1 MQMRLVLLGLLTLL
15 GAARV
20 TAQTVTMPP
29 LVFQGATASVRP
41 VVTTPP
47 LVFEG
52 ATPGVPATVTADAL
66 VFIGVTEALGAPPS
80 LLEYIDVP
88 TEPSRSRYLS
98 LDSAGIAHDQ
108 PLRVQYSGLPAQQ
121 GIIGLIYMGAAVPRL
136 LGWGSTRPDRP
147 EGVYERAA
155 GSLPS
160 FTGPWKA
167 CIGFR
172 PALEAAVADPGA
184 YSDCVD
190 FVLAGRGSLGAR
202 PVVSFPNGEFRAGR
216 AILLEY
222 AAMPPASSRLAVVRA
237 GETRPLVNH
246 YTSGRA
252 SGTWTF
258 RLPAPGRYELQITYT
273 GDAVRARMP
282 LEIAP

>member
-1 MQMRLVLLGLLTLL
+1 MNTATQVRFVLLALVPLL
-15 GAARV
+15 GMARV
-20 TAQTVTMPP
+20 TAQTLTMPP

-52 ATPGVPATVTADAL
+52 AAV
-66 VFIGVTEALGAPPS
+66 ALGPPPNP
-80 LLEYIDVP
+80 LEYIDVP
-88 TEPSRSRYLS
+88 TEPRRTQYLS

-108 PLRVQYSGLPAQQ
+108 PFRLQYSGLPAQQ
-121 GIIGLIYMGAAVPRL
+121 GIIGLIYLGAASPRL

-147 EGVYERAA
+147 DGAYERAG

-172 PALEAAVADPGA
+172 PALEAAAADPGA
-184 YSDCVD
+184 YADCID

-202 PVVSFPNGEFRAGR
+202 PVVSFPDGGFRASR
-216 AILLEY
+216 PILLEY
-222 AAMPPASSRLAVVRA
+222 SAMPPANSRLAVVRE

-246 YTSGRA
+246 YTNGRESGA
-252 SGTWTF
+252 WTF
-258 RLPAPGRYELQITYT
+258 RVPAPGSYELQITYT

-282 LEIAP
+282 LEITP